1 MATTELLT
9 DPGHVRGD
17 LKMMEA
23 AVNRSMKH
31 PEIEI
36 PQLVIDAMPKVVG
49 NMMMRSEDERIK
61 CRAAELMLKFM
72 QYNVSLNPPQ
82 PLQQPN
88 VQSSQT
94 INVGVNIASGTEQ
107 RRDAILSVAE
117 RVRARIV
124 SE

>member
-1 MATTELLT
+1 MTELLT

-23 AVNRSMKH
+23 AVSRSIKH

-36 PQLVIDAMPKVVG
+36 PQVVIDAMPKVVG

-82 PLQQPN
+82 PLQPN
-88 VQSSQT
+88 VQPSQT